1 VNGLPFCVPSDL
13 YVQCSVSELD
23 GAPGDFRKTPK
34 IRFVLLIKLPKIECH
49 GQKGSR
55 GFVHGVAEPGPAAE
69 RCDTCCD
76 VHRARL
82 SYTSG
87 LTFFLSYSVL
97 LGCFVLYTLRAR
109 SKV

>member
-1 VNGLPFCVPSDL
+1 MFNVVCPSTMGHRAILEKLPKSD
-13 YVQCSVSELD
+13 S
-23 GAPGDFRKTPK
+23 
-34 IRFVLLIKLPKIECH
+34 LLIKLPKIECH

-97 LGCFVLYTLRAR
+97 LGCFVLYTLGAR